1 MFDSPRLHEEVVM
14 APRWLVDDE
23 PRTPKDVLVACSR
36 SWNRIELG
44 RTFGVTG
51 HLSKCCRI
59 VSRSGAFDLPRLR
72 RGPCG
77 EFRLATPSSSS
88 CVRISLLVPL
98 KIHKQVQKPTIVHA
112 ELGHSGE
119 RTRFS
124 ATSKDPKCP
133 DNPLFWRHS
142 AFPV

>member
-1 MFDSPRLHEEVVM
+1 MPT
-14 APRWLVDDE
+14 W
-23 PRTPKDVLVACSR
+23 
-36 SWNRIELG
+36 
-44 RTFGVTG
+44 

-77 EFRLATPSSSS
+77 EFRLATPSSWS
-88 CVRISLLVPL
+88 CVRIAFLVPL
-98 KIHKQVQKPTIVHA
+98 KIHKQAQKPKIVHA

-133 DNPLFWRHS
+133 DNPLFWRHFS
-142 AFPV
+142 ISCVIPRRMGTGRLQKVENWLTSLMRREGSCHDGE